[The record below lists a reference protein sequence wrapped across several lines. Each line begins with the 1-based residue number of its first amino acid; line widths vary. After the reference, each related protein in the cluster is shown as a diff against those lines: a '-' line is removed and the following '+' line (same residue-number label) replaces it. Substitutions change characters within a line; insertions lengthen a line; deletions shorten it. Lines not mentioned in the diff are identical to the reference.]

1 MHRSAR
7 QAEILRSLEQ
17 DGSCTV
23 TSLVGRLR
31 VSDETI
37 RRDIKAMAD
46 RGLVDRVHG
55 GVTLPNLLGEPD
67 FQNRMGQN
75 AEAKQAI
82 ARLAA
87 GQIHDGESLM
97 MDTGSTTAY
106 VARALTDHKN
116 LLLVTNCTDIARTL
130 AKRGRNRVLLAG
142 GELRGDDGAVFG
154 ASALAYV
161 EQFRA
166 RTAILSIGAIHLD
179 DGFMDFH
186 PEEAELSQAMIARA
200 NQTIVVADRSKFGRQ
215 ASVRVCGF
223 SSVDL
228 LITDQAPP
236 PAYRERLV
244 DEGVRLLVAQALG
257 EPGSLP

>member
-7 QAEILRSLEQ
+7 QTEILRSLER

-23 TSLVGRLR
+23 TSLVERLR

-55 GVTLPNLLGEPD
+55 GVTLPNLLGEPG
-67 FQNRMGQN
+67 FQNRMRQN
-75 AEAKQAI
+75 AAAKQEI

-87 GQIHDGESLM
+87 EQIHDGESLM

-106 VARALTDHKN
+106 VARALIEHRG
-116 LLLVTNCTDIARTL
+116 LLLITNCTDIARTL

-154 ASALAYV
+154 ASALAYI

-166 RTAILSIGAIHLD
+166 RTAILSIGAIHLE

-186 PEEAELSQAMIARA
+186 PEEAEFSQALIRRS
-200 NQTIVVADRSKFGRQ
+200 NQTIVVADHSKFGRQ
-215 ASVRVCGF
+215 APVQVCGL
-223 SSVDL
+223 SSVSL
-228 LITDQAPP
+228 LITNQAPP
-236 PAYRERLV
+236 PGYAERLA
-244 DEGVRLLVAQALG
+244 EAGVRLLVSDAG
-257 EPGSLP
+257 

>member
-7 QAEILRSLEQ
+7 QAAILKSLEQ

-37 RRDIKAMAD
+37 RRDIKAMAG

-82 ARLAA
+82 AGLAA
-87 GQIHDGESLM
+87 RQVHDGESLM

-106 VARALTDHKN
+106 VARALADHKN
-116 LLLVTNCTDIARTL
+116 MLVITNCTDIARTL

-161 EQFRA
+161 GQFRV
-166 RTAILSIGAIHLD
+166 RTAILSIGAIHLQ

-186 PEEAELSQAMIARA
+186 PEEAEFSQALIARA

-215 ASVRVCGF
+215 APVQVCDF
-223 SSVDL
+223 SSVSL
-228 LITDQAPP
+228 MISDQAPP
-236 PAYRERLV
+236 PAYRERLA
-244 DEGVRLLVAQALG
+244 EAGVRLLVSELHSSG
-257 EPGSLP
+257 T